1 VKTGQN
7 LTYNQEVKED
17 SSFLK
22 KRSKRLL
29 LFRRFRDGSHGRE
42 LAAGAMLEV

>member
-7 LTYNQEVKED
+7 LTYQEVKED
-17 SSFLK
+17 SSFLLK